1 MAKDPAFIPKEPIVP
16 DSQNYTLLKSIGVD
30 SVQELAGDIWTDY
43 NEHDPGVTI
52 LEQLVFAITELAF
65 KVGLPIEDLLYAKRP
80 EAFVAKDNAF
90 FPSHEVFP
98 CSPINQIDY
107 RRLLID
113 NLYPT
118 VKNAWLVPLESGAFG
133 VNMSGLFQ
141 VNLILNDNNNEVRR
155 TAREDAYR
163 LLNKNRNLCEDFEKI
178 RILNPMNIAIKAEIA
193 IDPKMHAE
201 QVIANVLFTVSN
213 SITPIV
219 KFRSLEELQEEGQSI
234 EEIFNGPVPKHGFVD
249 PESLKLSGN
258 KPEWTIANPARLVGT
273 IREIPGVER
282 VAHLEIGTYLLHQEL
297 PKGYNLVEKLKGDDE
312 HDGYYLTASERKLP
326 RGHKTKVI
334 KNSKK
339 DLPAGFYIVRE
350 DDQLP
355 DGFYPQLDVQ
365 KMLEMRDIS
374 CSIEGL
380 AYEYDAEAVLKGFER
395 LNSEHITQYQHELEF
410 PSVNGTSKRSV
421 EEMSYYASIQAS
433 FPEIYGIGNFG
444 VPRARPIEWRKHAR
458 HLKAYLF
465 FFEQIM
471 ADYLGQLTNFY
482 QLFSLK
488 AEMPKSYFHQIA
500 KIPNQDMILKPGQTL
515 EDLQEAVDRIG
526 LAFDPTSERRNR
538 ALDHLLARFGEE
550 FLSDAYN
557 AITRNA
563 IEENQQKYED
573 ELIKAKLRFLQNI
586 EELGRDRGKGLDYLS
601 YSGGNEE
608 SDFVTHNSALQKRLA
623 LLFNMKDHQHMSLA
637 DAVRDAKGVAFGR
650 GKGKSKAKAKAAPKE
665 EGKNAFSFSAKNKDI
680 LSLVMN
686 EGLEREAFEIAE
698 NPKKKGEFQIFF
710 SAIVPTGKAAKEPV
724 FTADSAAKCDAAV
737 TALIKRLRELN
748 ASSEGF
754 HMVEHILL
762 RPVGEVM
769 YTWYLVR
776 EGRIFLET
784 PVLEETDYEEQ
795 FKKQLIDRGSNPDN
809 YITTGTPDEGFTL
822 VLTGADGSIVAYK
835 EGYIDETSAE
845 RERNRIVLLIPQI
858 NDPDSGLVIRKEQ
871 HIPKGALLADDFYSL
886 ELSVILPAWPVRFR
900 NDKFRALFEQV
911 VKLNVAAHTQVDCY
925 WLDLA
930 EMADFEKIF
939 LEWRTEK
946 AKIRAKQPWLDE
958 LSWCL
963 VILMKYFKDPY
974 DPLVIKE
981 LIGLRDKHGLTMK
994 FGDEGA

>member
-1 MAKDPAFIPKEPIVP
+1 MAKEPASIPKEPIVP
-16 DSQNYTLLKSIGVD
+16 DSQNYALLKSTGVD
-30 SVQELAGDIWTDY
+30 NVQELAGDIWTDY

-52 LEQLVFAITELAF
+52 LEQLAFAITELSY
-65 KVGLPIEDLLYAKRP
+65 KVGLPIEDLLYAKRQKP
-80 EAFVAKDNAF
+80 FDAKDNAF

-113 NLYPT
+113 NLYPV

-141 VNLILNDNNNEVRR
+141 VNLILSNNDLDLRR
-155 TAREDAYR
+155 KVREDAYR

-178 RILNPMNIAIKAEIA
+178 RVLMPLNLAIKADIA
-193 IDPKMHAE
+193 IDPKMHTE
-201 QVIANVLFTVSN
+201 QVIAQIMFTISN
-213 SITPIV
+213 SITPSV
-219 KFRSLEELQEEGQSI
+219 RFKSMEDLLEEGKSI
-234 EEIFNGPVPKHGFVD
+234 EEIFNGPSPKHGFVD
-249 PESLKLSGN
+249 PDSLNASGK
-258 KPEWTIANPARLVGT
+258 KPEWFIQNPARLVAS
-273 IREIPGVER
+273 IREIPGVEK
-282 VAHLEIGTYLLHQEL
+282 VSQLEIGTYVLQPEL
-297 PKGYNLVEKLKGDDE
+297 PKGFRLIEKLKGDDE
-312 HDGYYLTASERKLP
+312 HDGYYLTTTEKKLP
-326 RGHKTKVI
+326 RGHKIKVV
-334 KNSKK
+334 KNAKK
-339 DLPAGFYIVRE
+339 DLPAGFYALRE
-350 DDQLP
+350 DDQIP
-355 DGFYPQLDVQ
+355 DGFYPQLDTTQ
-365 KMLEMRDIS
+365 MLDMRDIR
-374 CSIEGL
+374 CTVEGL
-380 AYEYDAEAVLKGFER
+380 AYEYDTEAVKKSYER
-395 LNSEHITQYQHELEF
+395 MSAELLTQYQHEVEY
-410 PSVNGTSKRSV
+410 PSINGKSKRSV
-421 EEMSYYASIQAS
+421 EEMAYYASIQS
-433 FPEIYGIGNFG
+433 GFPEIYGIGNFG

-482 QLFSLK
+482 KLFSL
-488 AEMPKSYFHQIA
+488 EPTIEKSYFHQVA
-500 KIPNQDMILKPGQTL
+500 RIPNQDMILKPGQTL

-550 FLSDAYN
+550 FLSEAYN

-573 ELIKAKLRFLQNI
+573 ELIKAKLRFLKNI
-586 EELGRDRGKGLDYLS
+586 GELGRDRGKGLDYLS
-601 YSGGNEE
+601 YSGGNEA
-608 SDFVTHNSALQKRLA
+608 SDYVTHNSALQKRLA
-623 LLFNMKDHQHMSLA
+623 LLFNMKDHQHVSLA
-637 DAVRDAKGVAFGR
+637 DAVRDANGVSFGKR
-650 GKGKSKAKAKAAPKE
+650 KGKSATKT
-665 EGKNAFSFSAKNKDI
+665 EGKNSFNFSAKNRDI
-680 LSLVMN
+680 LSIVMN
-686 EGLEREAFEIAE
+686 EGLERESFAIEE
-698 NPKKKGEFQIFF
+698 NPKKKGEFLIFF
-710 SAIVPTGKAAKEPV
+710 NVQGAGAGASKDPV
-724 FTADSAAKCDAAV
+724 FTGASESACEAAI
-737 TALIKRLRELN
+737 TALIKRVRELN

-754 HMVEHILL
+754 HLVEHILL
-762 RPVGEVM
+762 RPVGDVM

-784 PVLEETDYEEQ
+784 PVLEETAYDEV
-795 FKKQLIDRGSNPDN
+795 FKKQLLDRGSDPDN

-822 VLTGADGSIVAYK
+822 VLTGKDGSIIAYK
-835 EGYIDETSAE
+835 EGYIDESSAE
-845 RERNRIVLLIPQI
+845 RERDRIILLIPQI

-871 HIPKGALLADDFYSL
+871 HIPKGALLSDDFYSL

-930 EMADFEKIF
+930 EMADFEKVF

-946 AKIRAKQPWLDE
+946 AKIRPKQPWLDE

-963 VILMKYFKDPY
+963 VILMKYFKDPN
-974 DPLVIKE
+974 DPLVVKE
-981 LIGLRDKHGLTMK
+981 LLGLRDKHGLTMK